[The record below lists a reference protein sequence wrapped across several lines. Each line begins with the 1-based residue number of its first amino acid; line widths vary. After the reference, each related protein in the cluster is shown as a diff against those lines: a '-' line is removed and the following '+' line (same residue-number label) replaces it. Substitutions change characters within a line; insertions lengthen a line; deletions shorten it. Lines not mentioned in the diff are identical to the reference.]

1 MMRKIGN
8 HLLCAVLLALTGCR
22 SVHVA
27 TYPSRAAVTLE
38 DGTRLMTPCE
48 IRLPWSGKRQVTLSK
63 RHYETRT
70 VELTA
75 TSGQYPI
82 PLSQRIAVSSEPS
95 GATVLRGEA
104 ELGTTPMSILVPA
117 TTDALELRLR
127 HEGCLEERVPLSRT
141 DGLLPEKVS
150 VRLAADGAGRLSP
163 LLAFDGHTGFPLFRL
178 IRNDDR
184 RLTGEASADAASCAY
199 AFGAGEYPLGLW
211 GCGENGGSLLVS
223 VVTVA
228 PPGARRRYFGH
239 LAEFRLSD
247 GTLTALTSGRQI
259 ELFGDVLGE
268 SLCYLSLRT
277 GRLDVWRRAVGDGV
291 EGESS
296 LLFTHRLV
304 KRDVRACGAQSS
316 LSFTG
321 FPAGDPQ
328 QSRVWVLKVREE
340 SVPELRMLC
349 HGERASWAP
358 GGRSLAF
365 QVRDEQVGGRHR
377 IGRIESDGSQV
388 RSLAQESGEHEDV
401 EPSWSPDGRWVVFAS
416 DRAGGGD
423 GLHDIWAVSADGKTV
438 RRLTTSASSDR
449 SPCFSADGR
458 RVYFMSNRGLRWGL
472 WWVPFG
478 E

>member
-1 MMRKIGN
+1 MRDRGI
-8 HLLCAVLLALTGCR
+8 HLLCAVLAVLTGCR
-22 SVHVA
+22 SVQLA
-27 TYPSRAAVTLE
+27 TYPPQASVTLE

-48 IRLPWSGKRQVTLSK
+48 IRLSWSGKRQVTLSK
-63 RHYETRT
+63 RHYETQT
-70 VELTA
+70 LELTA
-75 TSGQYPI
+75 TSGQCPI

-95 GATVLRGEA
+95 GAMVLRGEA
-104 ELGTTPMSILVPA
+104 ELGTTPLSILVPA

-141 DGLLPEKVS
+141 DGLLPDKVA
-150 VRLAADGAGRLSP
+150 VRLAADGAGRQAP

-178 IRNDDR
+178 VRNDDR
-184 RLTGEASADAASCAY
+184 RLTGEASSDGGVCAY

-211 GCGENGGSLLVS
+211 GAGENLGSLLVS

-228 PPGARRRYFGH
+228 PPGSRRRYFGH

-259 ELFGDVLGE
+259 ELSGDVLDG

-277 GRLDVWRRAVGDGV
+277 GRLDLWRRALADGV

-321 FPAGDPQ
+321 FLAGEPQ

-358 GGRSLAF
+358 GGRSLAY
-365 QVRDEQVGGRHR
+365 QVRDRQSGGRHR
-377 IGRIESDGSQV
+377 IGRIESDGSQM
-388 RSLAQESGEHEDV
+388 RPLAQASGEHEDV

-423 GLHDIWAVSADGKTV
+423 GLHDIWAVSEDGKEV
-438 RRLTTSASSDR
+438 RRLTSSASSDR
-449 SPCFSADGR
+449 SPCFSPDGR